1 MKKALDVFGKA
12 FIRNVFDRT
21 VRKYGDMIFQ
31 RRTKG
36 MTAQYVNEMLKGFS
50 DEQRKHVY
58 LIMCKAIEDASFN
71 ALDLFNQNE
80 DFQLNVCID
89 GAWTNL
95 SEASDGLSGELFGDS
110 GWIARF
116 SSTESEK
123 H

>member
-1 MKKALDVFGKA
+1 MKKALDVFGEA
-12 FIRNVFDRT
+12 FIRNAFDRT

-36 MTAQYVNEMLKGFS
+36 MTAQYINEILAGFS
-50 DEQRKHVY
+50 DDQRKYVY
-58 LIMCKAIEDASFN
+58 LIMCKAIEDVSFN
-71 ALDLFNQNE
+71 VLDLFNQNE

-89 GAWTNL
+89 GKWTNL
-95 SEASDGLSGELFGDS
+95 SEVSDGLGGELFGDS
-110 GWIARF
+110 GWITSF